1 MSAFYHVPT
10 TSRSIRFLLAC
21 LVRKLE
27 KKGILTTEL
36 TWELDQHGMEAHYLN
51 LLYNKKLNEP
61 LVRTLFSQSVCPFT
75 VDDCCHY
82 EHLFKELSFGGFP
95 FPAEGE
101 RTYYLELAHLSFP
114 FLEKLENILGW
125 PRDLPEIF
133 FNYIETHPLAKSL
146 SELTEGLGF
155 KEWNKFGGKPCRSM
169 SNTKMSDSE
178 ELRLDLPHKPKKCPF
193 CHSSEIV
200 NVIWGMPNFFSL
212 KGNEFLYGYCI
223 DPDCPPPA
231 WYCNHCGLP
240 IWRTSN
246 LNGKNFEVSANQNP

>member
-27 KKGILTTEL
+27 KKGILATEL
-36 TWELDQHGMEAHYLN
+36 TWELGQHGMEAHYLN

-95 FPAEGE
+95 FPAEIE

-114 FLEKLENILGW
+114 FHEKLENILGW

-133 FNYIETHPLAKSL
+133 FNYIETHPFAQSL
-146 SELTEGLGF
+146 SELTKALGF
-155 KEWNKFGGKPCRSM
+155 NEWNKRGGKPHRI
-169 SNTKMSDSE
+169 KE
-178 ELRLDLPHKPKKCPF
+178 GKEVFFRLDMPHKPKKCPF

-200 NVIWGMPNFFSL
+200 NVIWGMPDFSSL
-212 KGNEFLYGYCI
+212 KGNEFLYACSI
-223 DPDCPPPA
+223 DSESPPA
-231 WYCNHCGLP
+231 WHCNHCGLP
-240 IWRTSN
+240 IWRTSD
-246 LNGKNFEVSANQNP
+246 LNIFDEDNQLLKSSNNQL